1 MPRKKIKPLAARTEA
16 EKPEANK
23 LITGGIGRSVP
34 RDIDYFKPA
43 RFKSYF
49 TLAEMAREVP
59 CDPSWLRKLERAGR
73 IPKAHRVQRGKLSI
87 RLWSP
92 AQRDEIV
99 RIIEDHQVGRPPKV
113 K

>member
-1 MPRKKIKPLAARTEA
+1 MPTGKPFNKRKER
-16 EKPEANK
+16 EKPEKNVI
-23 LITGGIGRSVP
+23 ITGRTLVP
-34 RDIDYFKPA
+34 RNIDYFKPA
-43 RFKSYF
+43 RFKGYF
-49 TLAEMAREVP
+49 TLSELAREIP

-73 IPKAHRVQRGKLSI
+73 IPMAHRVQRGKLSI

-99 RIIEDHQVGRPPKV
+99 RIIDGHQVGRPKE